1 MKKSLIFASALTL
14 LAAQT
19 SATEVERWSV
29 RVGNTY
35 VATVKVDGVA
45 VQPNTNGM
53 SSRVALSESA
63 TTAWAEQRYDNVRI
77 VPYEPFIPEDL
88 E

>member
-1 MKKSLIFASALTL
+1 MKRSMIFASIAVLM
-14 LAAQT
+14 AAQA

-35 VATVKVDGVA
+35 VATVKVDGV
-45 VQPNTNGM
+45 VIQPNTDGM
-53 SSRVALSESA
+53 SSRVALSETA
-63 TTAWAEQRYDNVRI
+63 TTAWAEQRYDNVHV
-77 VPYEPFIPEDL
+77 VPYEPFVLEDL